1 MSVLL
6 HLSDTH
12 FGTEQAPVVEALAAL
27 THQLKPDL
35 LVLTGDIT
43 QRARPGQFQ
52 AARSFMDR
60 LAAPRLAIAGNHDI
74 PLFNLWA
81 RLWRPY
87 AHHAAA
93 FGHDLEPVFRSAD
106 LLVVGVNTTRPW
118 RHKHGQVSAA
128 QVDRVVALLER
139 ADAAQLRVVAVHQP
153 AAVIRP
159 EDRVNRLRGSAA
171 ALQRWSA
178 AGADLVLGGHI
189 HLPYVVAPP
198 GLARAVWVVQ
208 AGTAVSNRLR
218 EAAPNSINVVRWGV
232 DAPAGRCTIERWDHF
247 AAAEAFARTAVM
259 DVMPQR
265 P

>member
-1 MSVLL
+1 MSDAQLIDTDVLERTL
-6 HLSDTH
+6 R
-12 FGTEQAPVVEALAAL
+12 AAL
-27 THQLKPDL
+27 TNGGDFAEVYAEDRTSSSARLDDRRIEELVSGRSRGAGVRVVRDETTGFAHTTDL
-35 LVLTGDIT
+35 SEAGLLLAVE
-43 QRARPGQFQ
+43 AAAA
-52 AARSFMDR
+52 AARAGEG
-60 LAAPRLAIAGNHDI
+60 AARAVQ
-74 PLFNLWA
+74 
-81 RLWRPY
+81 
-87 AHHAAA
+87 
-93 FGHDLEPVFRSAD
+93 LESRAVAPPHE
-106 LLVVGVNTTRPW
+106 VVVVPDGVP
-118 RHKHGQVSAA
+118 KAEK
-128 QVDRVVALLER
+128 VALLER

-265 P
+265 A